1 MEGLPDH
8 RKIHAEIIMGHLIS
22 CQVHTIHRW
31 HPKSWPDQQKEDG
44 EMRGK
49 TAWSIAQRSQEVYW
63 VEFWIMGLFCM
74 GLNTLNN

>member
-1 MEGLPDH
+1 MILQKQVDV
-8 RKIHAEIIMGHLIS
+8 IHKKVSPLK
-22 CQVHTIHRW
+22 RR
-31 HPKSWPDQQKEDG
+31 PKQN
-44 EMRGK
+44 